1 MAYVPLYRIK
11 EGREKM
17 SLPNMMLENITKRK
31 KHELLFVQYFK
42 MILQKNSRVCL
53 AGKTFVFCAEL
64 YLNSQRNYERYHLH
78 HT

>member
-42 MILQKNSRVCL
+42 MILRKNSRVCL
-53 AGKTFVFCAEL
+53 AEKTFVFCAEL

>member
-42 MILQKNSRVCL
+42 MILQKNSRICL
-53 AGKTFVFCAEL
+53 AGKTFVLCAEL

>member
-42 MILQKNSRVCL
+42 MILQKN
-53 AGKTFVFCAEL
+53 
-64 YLNSQRNYERYHLH
+64 
-78 HT
+78 

>member
-31 KHELLFVQYFK
+31 KTCTVIRSIFQDDFT
-42 MILQKNSRVCL
+42 KNSRVCL

>member
-42 MILQKNSRVCL
+42 MILQKFKSLFGRDN
-53 AGKTFVFCAEL
+53 FCAL
-64 YLNSQRNYERYHLH
+64 R
-78 HT
+78 

>member
-11 EGREKM
+11 VGREKM

-42 MILQKNSRVCL
+42 MILQKIQESVWQ
-53 AGKTFVFCAEL
+53 GKLLCFALSCI
-64 YLNSQRNYERYHLH
+64 
-78 HT
+78 

>member
-42 MILQKNSRVCL
+42 MILQKKFKSLFGREN
-53 AGKTFVFCAEL
+53 FCAL
-64 YLNSQRNYERYHLH
+64 R
-78 HT
+78 

>member
-31 KHELLFVQYFK
+31 KTCTVIRSIFQDDFTKKFKSLFGRE
-42 MILQKNSRVCL
+42 N
-53 AGKTFVFCAEL
+53 FCVL
-64 YLNSQRNYERYHLH
+64 R
-78 HT
+78 